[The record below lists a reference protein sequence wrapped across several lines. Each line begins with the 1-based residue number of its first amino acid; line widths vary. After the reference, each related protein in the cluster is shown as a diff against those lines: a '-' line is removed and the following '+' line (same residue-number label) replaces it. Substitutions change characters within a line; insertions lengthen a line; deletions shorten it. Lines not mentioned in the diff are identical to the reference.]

1 MRNSRSWLDLLTK
14 LAWDVTVDWRA
25 TFAFEG
31 HLLSWWTQ
39 SCHHFQTNRNFF
51 RFYDARLKYVK
62 YKVCNRTP
70 PGSEATKVDQLK
82 NCRAKTIVKGG
93 RQGRQSNAFCIS
105 CFSLLFLLHFNSFSF
120 TWELLFWIV
129 NCPSRE
135 SRSEINLVN
144 LNSVRSVVDTREREI
159 DEWSQKSQLKLNAE
173 CIAAQYSKFS
183 RLWFSHFSSLSSSVD
198 CSST

>member
-1 MRNSRSWLDLLTK
+1 MRRSTDGRLLLLRGIGWADGRK
-14 LAWDVTVDWRA
+14 VA
-25 TFAFEG
+25 TNFKPTGTSFDFMMRGWNTMCVIEL
-31 HLLSWWTQ
+31 HL
-39 SCHHFQTNRNFF
+39 R
-51 RFYDARLKYVK
+51 
-62 YKVCNRTP
+62 
-70 PGSEATKVDQLK
+70 GSEATKVDQLK

-135 SRSEINLVN
+135 SRSEINLAN
-144 LNSVRSVVDTREREI
+144 LNSVRSVVDTRERKI

-173 CIAAQYSKFS
+173 CITAQYSKFL
-183 RLWFSHFSSLSSSVD
+183 RIWFSHFSSLSSSVD